1 MRRTDSQKDQ
11 QAEREALR
19 QRIDAELAEMGP
31 IPLSSWMMAEP
42 PAAAALED
50 GRVPAT
56 EVELDAALGALIW
69 RARDQLQ
76 DSHSYHVI
84 GPDGALVAVLMP
96 GTGDVAARQLVG
108 QDELDL
114 LELHRRPVGA
124 GKPPPDYRRT
134 HTHAV
139 LWRFAQ
145 FGEHDDE
152 ALLASYRQQPLRL
165 RQAPP
170 LDRSMVAG
178 RHVKLMRLLHERS
191 HTFDELQ
198 AHTGLSERQLH
209 RDLAALHLVGSIA
222 PA

>member
-1 MRRTDSQKDQ
+1 M
-11 QAEREALR
+11 
-19 QRIDAELAEMGP
+19 
-31 IPLSSWMMAEP
+31 
-42 PAAAALED
+42 
-50 GRVPAT
+50 
-56 EVELDAALGALIW
+56 
-69 RARDQLQ
+69 
-76 DSHSYHVI
+76 
-84 GPDGALVAVLMP
+84 
-96 GTGDVAARQLVG
+96 G

-152 ALLASYRQQPLRL
+152 ALPASYRQQPLRL